1 MSLHFFLFAVV
12 LAVIVCGF
20 LYPVKTLLRIR
31 LRPPLCYIDIRMH
44 AFYNLIPVRFRLRID
59 FKRLDEIR
67 IIWIRNNGRTYV
79 LYHVFPTVKKFKHY
93 LREIFFSYPPKLLVR
108 DFYFYG
114 SVGIADDAFA
124 TVMLTGFIQIFLN
137 TYGKYKIM
145 DFKERSAII
154 PNFYNNVFRLNL
166 NLEGIL
172 SVRTAQIIIAVIKQQ
187 LTQKREV
194 KNSVSS
200 NRKHNENNYGR
211 NFSDGGR

>member
-1 MSLHFFLFAVV
+1 MSLYFFLFAVL
-12 LAVIVCGF
+12 LAIIVCGF

-31 LRPPLCYIDIRMH
+31 IRPPVCYIDIRMH
-44 AFYNLIPVRFRLRID
+44 AFYSLIPVRFRLRVD
-59 FKRLDEIR
+59 FKRLDEVR
-67 IIWIRNNGRTYV
+67 FIWVRNNGRTHV
-79 LYHVFPTVKKFKHY
+79 LYHWFPTVKKYKHY
-93 LREIFFSYPPKLLVR
+93 LREILLSDPPKLIVK
-108 DFYFYG
+108 DFDFYG

-124 TVMLTGFIQIFLN
+124 TVMLTGFLQIFLN
-137 TYGKYKIM
+137 TYGKTKVSG
-145 DFKERSAII
+145 FKEHMTII

-187 LTQKREV
+187 LTQKCEV

-211 NFSDGGR
+211 NFSNG